1 MNEELKEEKGKLYEL
16 IEGLLQ
22 RFSFGEK
29 IYGYP
34 LQDTLD
40 ELEELKQELT
50 DADNFYDA
58 GVIEW
63 KLSELEQRLPLR
75 LT

>member
-1 MNEELKEEKGKLYEL
+1 MNELKEEKKKLYEL

-34 LQDTLD
+34 FQDTLD